1 MTESPDVVDLLTAD
15 HRAIGELLD
24 ELDVAEDPTDIR
36 RLFLQVA
43 SALSAHEAAE
53 QQVVFPALAGAEG
66 EPDRVGEHEEIN
78 ALLEE
83 MRSLAPSGF
92 AFTKRADALA
102 LDIRAHFECE
112 EDYVFPRLRA
122 MFSADRLTELAEE
135 TAQAKAAAPAFPTP
149 TAVR

>member
-15 HRAIGELLD
+15 HRAIAALLD
-24 ELDVAEDPTDIR
+24 ELEVAEDPTEIR
-36 RLFLQVA
+36 RLYLQIA
-43 SALSAHEAAE
+43 SELSAHEAAE

-83 MRSLAPSGF
+83 MRTLAPSGF
-92 AFTKRADALA
+92 AFTKRADALV

-122 MFSADRLTELAEE
+122 TFSPVRLAELAEE
-135 TAQAKAAAPAFPTP
+135 AARAEAGAPAFPAP
-149 TAVR
+149 TSVR